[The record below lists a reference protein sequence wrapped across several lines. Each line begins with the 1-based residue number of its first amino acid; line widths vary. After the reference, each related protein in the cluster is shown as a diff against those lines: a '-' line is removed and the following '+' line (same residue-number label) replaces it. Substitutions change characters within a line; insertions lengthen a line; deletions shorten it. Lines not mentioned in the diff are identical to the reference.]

1 MDNNLNNNMETA
13 TTADALASNIR
24 TIKII
29 LALKT
34 IVVALVGS
42 LIVRQALGYETHL
55 FGGFS
60 SALIAC
66 LIVSAILTCLLVA
79 TFEHTKELNNQLE
92 SSKG

>member
-1 MDNNLNNNMETA
+1 MDNNLNNETKTI
-13 TTADALASNIR
+13 TTSDALASNIR

-34 IVVALVGS
+34 IMVALVGS

-55 FGGFS
+55 FGGFA

-66 LIVSAILTCLLVA
+66 LITSAVLTCLLVA
-79 TFEHTKELNNQLE
+79 TFEHTKALNNQLE
-92 SSKG
+92 SSQG

>member
-1 MDNNLNNNMETA
+1 MDNDPNNDTKTKM
-13 TTADALASNIR
+13 ALASNIR

-29 LALKT
+29 IALKT

-55 FGGFS
+55 FGGFA

-79 TFEHTKELNNQLE
+79 TFEHTKALSNQLE
-92 SSKG
+92 SSQG